1 MTTDYKGF
9 TITESNE
16 SVTFNGVTYVERF
29 TIRTPEGE
37 LIDNQDEK
45 TVEECQDTI
54 DEIIK
59 SEPEPLSIEDLEYNA
74 LEERGQ
80 KERNGEWAY
89 DLR

>member
-80 KERNGEWAY
+80 KERNGE
-89 DLR
+89 

>member
-1 MTTDYKGF
+1 MQTEYKGF
-9 TITESNE
+9 QITDTPYNHPMGWLEPFTITDEKGR
-16 SVTFNGVTYVERF
+16 SVVH
-29 TIRTPEGE
+29 
-37 LIDNQDEK
+37 QDEE
-45 TVEECQDTI
+45 TISECYDTI